1 MFALFC
7 ADLHTIR
14 FVENCVISY
23 VAYRDIRSLEIALFF
38 YVAYRDVRSVDFVW

>member
-1 MFALFC
+1 M
-7 ADLHTIR
+7 
-14 FVENCVISY
+14 ISY